1 VDRGR
6 WRPFRPVVKLNGS
19 PPPPPPPHTFA
30 GSHAE
35 PPGHAGQHTVPTH
48 THSTHIHFYT
58 FFFLS
63 NKTYFDWATRTGL
76 DSLSLSTLYSV

>member
-19 PPPPPPPHTFA
+19 PPPPPHTHTFA

-58 FFFLS
+58 FFFS
-63 NKTYFDWATRTGL
+63 I
-76 DSLSLSTLYSV
+76 